1 MNRRSI
7 KLLQNLRERL
17 NFSKRQKFVAATLIL
32 TFSLM
37 ATQFFSGGLRL
48 DLLLLMATMAYVL
61 SLVVLQPDVKGWE
74 YLTLLTLPAFYTAA
88 VFVFYFLLPTRW
100 LTRLPIAFL
109 YALGMYAIFLTENI
123 YNVAA
128 ERNIQLLRA
137 AHSVG
142 FLLSL
147 VTVFFLIDTILSLHL
162 PFYVNSAITLGII
175 LPLTLQALWS
185 LELTPFISSKVW
197 IGTLIISILISELVF
212 VFSFWPIRITIEAL
226 FITTVF
232 YSLVGMTQQYLIERL
247 FPKTTREYITVLVLV
262 FILVLTTTRWGVGQ
276 Y

>member
-1 MNRRSI
+1 M
-7 KLLQNLRERL
+7 
-17 NFSKRQKFVAATLIL
+17 AATLIL

-142 FLLSL
+142 FLLSIL
-147 VTVFFLIDTILSLHL
+147 TTFFLVDTVLSLHL
-162 PFYVNSAITLGII
+162 IYYLNVLLIGLII
-175 LPLTLQALWS
+175 FPLSIQALWTM
-185 LELTPFISSKVW
+185 ELTENITGKTWWGSVCV
-197 IGTLIISILISELVF
+197 TLVMSELVL
-212 VFSFWPIRITIEAL
+212 VFSFWPIRVTIEAL
-226 FITTVF
+226 FLTTVF
-232 YSLVGMTQQYLIERL
+232 YCLVGMMQQYLVERL
-247 FPKTTREYITVLVLV
+247 FPKTTREYLLVFVLV
-262 FILVLTTTRWGVGQ
+262 FLLVLFTTKWGVGIQ
-276 Y
+276 